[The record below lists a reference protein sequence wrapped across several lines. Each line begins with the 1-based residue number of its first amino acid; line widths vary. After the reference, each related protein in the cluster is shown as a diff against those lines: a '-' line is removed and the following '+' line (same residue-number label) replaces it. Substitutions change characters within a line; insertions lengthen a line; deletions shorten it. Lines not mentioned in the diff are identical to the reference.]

1 MEDEINLKD
10 IVDVLVRRR
19 GIIFWAVVFSVIS
32 AMIITSITKPVYEG
46 TSVILVRSV
55 SGSSY
60 QFSGVAS
67 MMGLN
72 LGGGGSSGSASDLF
86 ELLKTPAINKKI
98 LEVAKEVFPSGPV
111 DIGELKS
118 KLNGN
123 MLEISVL
130 HKDPYMAAYISDAY
144 VQALYYYW
152 NKLNYTEAKKKKEYL
167 EKQLPITEAS
177 LKAAE
182 DKLKSLT
189 YLVTQ
194 SKDFQTAPSQKT
206 IDIVRL
212 EREVEVQSSIYKM
225 LRSEYESAR
234 VEEAKEVSPFSDVDK
249 AEVPNKPVK
258 PKPVLNLVIGFLFGI
273 FAGVF
278 LAFLTDYFKPTHR
291 TT

>member
-10 IVDVLVRRR
+10 VVAVLVKRRWT
-19 GIIFWAVVFSVIS
+19 IFLAVVISV
-32 AMIITSITKPVYEG
+32 AAALIITIVTKPVYEG
-46 TSVILVRSV
+46 KSTILVRSV
-55 SGSSY
+55 SGSAY

-67 MMGLN
+67 MMGIN
-72 LGGGGSSGSASDLF
+72 LGGGSNSGSASDLF

-98 LEVAKEVFPSGPV
+98 TDVVKEVFPSGPA

-167 EKQLPITEAS
+167 EKQLPVTEAS
-177 LKAAE
+177 LKDAE

-194 SKDFQTAPSQKT
+194 SKDFQMAPSQKT

-258 PKPVLNLVIGFLFGI
+258 PKPLFNLAVGFLFGL
-273 FAGVF
+273 FAGAF
-278 LAFLTDYFKPTHR
+278 FAFLKDYFEQSNK
-291 TT
+291 

>member
-10 IVDVLVRRR
+10 VVDVLVRRR
-19 GIIFWAVVFSVIS
+19 WTVFWTVVIS
-32 AMIITSITKPVYEG
+32 VAAAFIITLVTKPVYEG
-46 TSVILVRSV
+46 KSTILVRAV

-72 LGGGGSSGSASDLF
+72 LGGGGGSGSASDLF

-98 LEVAKEVFPSGPV
+98 VEIVKEVFPSGPV

-167 EKQLPITEAS
+167 EKQLPVTEAS
-177 LKAAE
+177 LKNAE

-194 SKDFQTAPSQKT
+194 SKDLQMAPSQKT

-258 PKPVLNLVIGFLFGI
+258 PKPLLNLAVGFLFGL
-273 FAGVF
+273 FAGAF
-278 LAFLTDYFKPTHR
+278 LAFLTDYFKAAYR
-291 TT
+291 K

>member
-10 IVDVLVRRR
+10 VVDVLVRRR

-32 AMIITSITKPVYEG
+32 AMIITLLTKPVYEG
-46 TSVILVRSV
+46 TSIVLVRSV

-67 MMGLN
+67 MMGIN
-72 LGGGGSSGSASDLF
+72 LGGSASSGSASDLF
-86 ELLKTPAINKKI
+86 ELLKTPAINKKV
-98 LEVAKEVFPSGPV
+98 LSAVKEGFPSGPV

-130 HKDPYMAAYISDAY
+130 HKNPYMAAYISDAY

-194 SKDFQTAPSQKT
+194 SKDFQQAPSQKT

-258 PKPVLNLVIGFLFGI
+258 PKPVLNLAIGFLFGL

-278 LAFLTDYFKPTHR
+278 LAFLTDYFKTAYKK
-291 TT
+291 